1 MNVTTRWVAK
11 TEMLESPSDPS
22 CRTTAPKPGLANLHT
37 GASTPPSFPHPLH
50 NYLWN
55 RLHMPTGLTENWMD
69 RPSSPFIGFYGER
82 HPMEWRR
89 WDRQAVLGSTSEC
102 GRRRP
107 LWWWHLGNDGKELR
121 ERSMWTVGKR
131 ILQTEGAEK
140 ALESRF
146 WMSSGRQSW
155 GQTTQGLRANGQVLW
170 P

>member
-1 MNVTTRWVAK
+1 MSGKDRNVREPKWPK
-11 TEMLESPSDPS
+11 LQNNSPKAWS
-22 CRTTAPKPGLANLHT
+22 CQSPYR
-37 GASTPPSFPHPLH
+37 SVTPPSFPHPLH

-55 RLHMPTGLTENWMD
+55 SLHMPTGLTENWMD

-89 WDRQAVLGSTSEC
+89 WDKQAVLGSTSEC

-131 ILQTEGAEK
+131 ILQTEGAER